1 MFCEVCASLLR
12 HVLYESRV
20 CTIFMCEFQI
30 YLSIQHI
37 PWYKFLDE
45 RLGIRMKDCSDD
57 ISMIGIS
64 FVSIPLINHMSYRK
78 VNYLL
83 LVICTN
89 SKLVAGES

>member
-1 MFCEVCASLLR
+1 
-12 HVLYESRV
+12 
-20 CTIFMCEFQI
+20 
-30 YLSIQHI
+30 
-37 PWYKFLDE
+37 
-45 RLGIRMKDCSDD
+45 MKDCSDD

-83 LVICTN
+83 LVICAN